1 MTDRIDDHELR
12 ALLRR
17 ADFDQLT
24 WGQVAAAAVRCPTCH
39 QQPGRPCLRAAGGL
53 VAKGRRIATARAD
66 AWRGCG
72 SARSLLGP
80 PGAPAAR

>member
-17 ADFDQLT
+17 ADFDRLT

-53 VAKGRRIATARAD
+53 VAKGRRSHATRTD
-66 AWRGCG
+66 ALNRCAI
-72 SARSLLGP
+72 SISILEKP
-80 PGAPAAR
+80 